1 MVDFEALPSVPGG
14 VGADGERGREP
25 ERQLGRIVACT
36 DEGRITL
43 WTDVLALHDRSIQ
56 VLSIMGAESAAK
68 AVAAILHSDGKASFR
83 VLADDISP
91 YQEFAK
97 EEDGY
102 TIYRHRA
109 SLNSWHFLCISKRK
123 GLLTSLDEASVWR
136 ELRSDRITTP
146 LLRSWSPYIVDELKD
161 RQLLV
166 RLEGFG
172 CDAGLLT
179 SDSDDLDEIVTDGLK
194 FQKIVIE

>member
-1 MVDFEALPSVPGG
+1 M
-14 VGADGERGREP
+14 
-25 ERQLGRIVACT
+25 
-36 DEGRITL
+36 
-43 WTDVLALHDRSIQ
+43 LALHDRSIQ

-83 VLADDISP
+83 VFADDISP

-109 SLNSWHFLCISKRK
+109 SLNSWQFLCISKRK